1 MSSLSLIRDRV
12 SRWTFAGLFL
22 GVGTSLVI
30 LLILLRLD
38 GPGGFFPAAFFG
50 GIAIVALTLGAA
62 MLALLTGVVS
72 QLLRRKEVVP
82 ARLRPAL
89 LNVGAVPDRI
99 R

>member
-1 MSSLSLIRDRV
+1 MSSLSFIRERV
-12 SRWTFAGLFL
+12 RRWTFAGLFF

-38 GPGGFFPAAFFG
+38 GPGGVVPAAFFG

-62 MLALLTGVVS
+62 VLALLTGFIS
-72 QLLRRKEVVP
+72 HLLGRKDVMP
-82 ARLRPAL
+82 AGLQPAL
-89 LNVGAVPDRI
+89 LNVGGVPDRM

>member
-1 MSSLSLIRDRV
+1 MSSLSFIRDRV
-12 SRWTFAGLFL
+12 RRWTFAGLFL

-50 GIAIVALTLGAA
+50 GIAILAFSLRAAGLGF
-62 MLALLTGVVS
+62 LTGVVS
-72 QLLRRKEVVP
+72 HLVRRNNG
-82 ARLRPAL
+82 AHAAL
-89 LNVGAVPDRI
+89 KPVLVNVGAVPDRI